1 MKAGL
6 SLVAA
11 AAASAMLVTPAFAS
25 SATAA
30 SFGQYTTWKSA
41 QHAAGFQLKYPRST
55 YGLTRN
61 GKIGVGPCLVSGKLK
76 DKVVDVQYGSFTK
89 HAIGLEQ
96 DNAGV
101 ACTVGSGGSSLGSYK
116 VGGATAYLH
125 GYCGN
130 GTGYSCASSKIELW
144 LNWRKG
150 RDYYVVSSFNESR
163 SRLVSVAR
171 NLKKA

>member
-11 AAASAMLVTPAFAS
+11 AAASAMLATPALAS
-25 SATAA
+25 PAKAA
-30 SFGQYTTWKSA
+30 SFGQYTSWTNA
-41 QHAAGFQLKYPRST
+41 QRAAGFKLMYPRTT
-55 YGLTRN
+55 YGLARL

-101 ACTVGSGGSSLGSYK
+101 ACTVGTGGSSLGTYK
-116 VGGATAYLH
+116 VDGVKAYLH

-130 GTGYSCASSKIELW
+130 GTGFSCASTKIELW

-150 RDYYVVSSFNESR
+150 KIFYTASSYNESR
-163 SRLVSVAR
+163 PRLVSIAR
-171 NLKKA
+171 TLKKA